1 MVRTKNDITDLIL
14 KNSLSIKRFGARSI
28 GLFGSFVEDKQN
40 EQSDV
45 DLIVEFEK
53 DKKTYDNYINLA
65 YYLEDLFN
73 RKVELVTPESLS
85 KYIKPHILKSTEYV
99 SLNL

>member
-1 MVRTKNDITDLIL
+1 MVNSKNDITDLIS
-14 KNSLSIKRFGARSI
+14 KNSLHIRRFGARSI
-28 GLFGSFVEDKQN
+28 GLFGSFVENRQD

-65 YYLEDLFN
+65 
-73 RKVELVTPESLS
+73 
-85 KYIKPHILKSTEYV
+85 
-99 SLNL
+99 